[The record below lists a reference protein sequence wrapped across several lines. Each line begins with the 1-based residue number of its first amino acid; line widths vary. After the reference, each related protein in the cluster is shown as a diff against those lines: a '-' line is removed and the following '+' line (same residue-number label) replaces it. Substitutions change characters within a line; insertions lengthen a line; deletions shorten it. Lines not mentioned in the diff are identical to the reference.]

1 MKAAL
6 RAVGGLLFL
15 GALWVVAQTISPP
28 QPAAFTAALI
38 LPVLAALALGARR
51 AAFPLIA
58 GSMYSIEA
66 GAERFCHPSGNV
78 TFVNQLCSFALFALI
93 VACLW
98 QLVAWI
104 LACMRTQKRTS

>member
-6 RAVGGLLFL
+6 RVAGGLLFL
-15 GALWVVAQTISPP
+15 GALWVVAQTISPAE
-28 QPAAFTAALI
+28 PAAFTAVLI

-51 AAFPLIA
+51 TAFPLIA
-58 GSMYSIEA
+58 GSIYSIEA

-78 TFVNQLCSFALFALI
+78 AFVNQLCSFALFALI
-93 VACLW
+93 IACLW

-104 LACMRTQKRTS
+104 FASMRAQKHTS